1 MARFSAVFAGAL
13 LLVAMVAISEASIV
27 TTTTIDCNPVPFG
40 KKTGADCGMMMVE
53 QEMLS
58 HCRMYLTSSQG
69 YQSPR
74 AFMNPAEE
82 HMKLCCKQLENMGE
96 MCMCEGIKMMMN
108 MQGWTQQQQMGQMV
122 SMAENLPKMCGLM
135 TQSCQMRAVWF

>member
-1 MARFSAVFAGAL
+1 MARFSAVFAGAP
-13 LLVAMVAISEASIV
+13 LLVAMVANTEASIV
-27 TTTTIDCNPVPFG
+27 TTTTIDSNAVPFG
-40 KKTGADCGMMMVE
+40 KKTGVDCGMMMVE

-82 HMKLCCKQLENMGE
+82 HETLLQAVGE
-96 MCMCEGIKMMMN
+96 HG
-108 MQGWTQQQQMGQMV
+108 
-122 SMAENLPKMCGLM
+122 
-135 TQSCQMRAVWF
+135 

>member
-1 MARFSAVFAGAL
+1 MRTSLSASKPERIALSKWSNKRCSTTAG
-13 LLVAMVAISEASIV
+13 
-27 TTTTIDCNPVPFG
+27 C
-40 KKTGADCGMMMVE
+40 
-53 QEMLS
+53 
-58 HCRMYLTSSQG
+58 TSPAVK
-69 YQSPR
+69 SPR

-122 SMAENLPKMCGLM
+122 AENLPKMCGLM